1 MYGYD
6 YDHEPHYSD
15 QDRFLDEVD
24 RAYAAKKDQDAED
37 YFDRL
42 AERADEARKRE
53 KGE

>member
-6 YDHEPHYSD
+6 DYSD

-24 RAYAAKKDQDAED
+24 RAYAAKKDRDAED
-37 YFDRL
+37 YFDAL
-42 AERADEARKRE
+42 AEKADLARKQA